1 MSGFRNVA
9 ELSRAINDGK
19 YKMTSFRKQPTQAT
33 ASGIWFDLS
42 MSPGNPN
49 PNYYASSPLIA
60 QAMSQ
65 SNNGGIYHGGG
76 EKYIHRMMVM
86 TPTSTA
92 INSRLMLLDYLL
104 YYPFIDE
111 STTDEQILDNSV
123 TLPRFTSG
131 EGVQV
136 MAVVVAGQMG
146 GQPFSI
152 RYTNSDGV
160 PDRISQT
167 VVMNTQV
174 LNGTILT
181 SAPATLN
188 CAGPFIP
195 LQQGDKGIRSIE
207 AVTIGGAGDV
217 GLFTLVLV
225 KPICDSMLNEI
236 TAPTEIEYFKD
247 FGKLPKIE
255 NDAYLNWIIHPT
267 GSLSGAPFHGFVEYV
282 WN

>member
-9 ELSRAINDGK
+9 ELSRAIEDGK
-19 YKMTSFRKQPTQAT
+19 YKISSFRKQPTQTT

-42 MSPGNPN
+42 MSPGNPV
-49 PNYYASSPLIA
+49 PNYYASAPLIA

-76 EKYIHRMMVM
+76 DKFLHRMMVM

-111 STTDEQILDNSV
+111 ATTDEQTLDNTV
-123 TLPRFTSG
+123 TLPRFTDG
-131 EGVQV
+131 KGVQV
-136 MAVVVAGQMG
+136 LAVVVAGQAG

-160 PDRISQT
+160 ADRVSPS
-167 VVMNTQV
+167 VVMNTQAM
-174 LNGTILT
+174 NGTLLNT
-181 SAPATLN
+181 APATVG
-188 CAGPFIP
+188 CSGPFIP
-195 LQQGDKGIRSIE
+195 LQAGDTGVRSIE
-207 AVTIGGAGDV
+207 GVTIGGIGDV

-267 GSLSGAPFHGFVEYV
+267 GTLANAPIHGLAEFV